1 MRTSTISALLLLLPV
16 VACSGGD
23 ANRPARAGGDPL
35 HPRPRI
41 IYDIPIIA
49 RSRQLDTTGTPDA
62 ERSTWQV
69 AEPYGSVIDYYR
81 HELTAMG
88 YTMLSD
94 RGDSLTTDFYA
105 RKVRRDL
112 WMHFEKKGPSLTE
125 WTIIGAAAPIPDTLR
140 MKPLKPVGP

>member
-1 MRTSTISALLLLLPV
+1 MRTRLFSALLMLIPA

-23 ANRPARAGGDPL
+23 ADHPAQPAGNPL

-49 RSRQLDTTGTPDA
+49 RARQLDTTGTPEA
-62 ERSTWQV
+62 ERSTWRV
-69 AEPYGSVIDYYR
+69 TEPYAAVTGYYR
-81 HELTAMG
+81 HQLVAMG

-94 RGDSLTTDFYA
+94 QSDSLKTDLYA

-125 WTIIGAAAPIPDTLR
+125 WTIIGAASPIPDSTR
-140 MKPLKPVGP
+140 MKPIKPAP